1 MTVSLVLIQ
10 GGVWHTDHAQ
20 TPKFAKHSR
29 ILRVQTENFMTEIDS
44 AGAKTILLVEDDDVV
59 RELTAEVLGE
69 FGYQVHALRDAPSA
83 LELLNTPQHIDL
95 LMSDI
100 GLPGM
105 DGREL
110 VQAARRLRPTLPVLF
125 ASGYDE
131 RELLAEVRARDKAA
145 ATESIIK
152 PYDFKLLAQRLG
164 ELAG

>member
-1 MTVSLVLIQ
+1 
-10 GGVWHTDHAQ
+10 
-20 TPKFAKHSR
+20 
-29 ILRVQTENFMTEIDS
+29 MTETDC
-44 AGAKTILLVEDDDVV
+44 ANVKTILLVEDDDVV

-69 FGYQVHALRDAPSA
+69 FGYRVYALRDGPSA
-83 LELLNTPQHIDL
+83 LDLLRSEHQVDL

-110 VQAARRLRPTLPVLF
+110 VAAARQLHPTLPVLF

-131 RELLAEVRARDKAA
+131 RELLEEVRTRDSAA
-145 ATESIIK
+145 VTNSIVK
-152 PYDFKLLAQRLG
+152 PYDLRLLAQRLD

>member
-1 MTVSLVLIQ
+1 
-10 GGVWHTDHAQ
+10 
-20 TPKFAKHSR
+20 
-29 ILRVQTENFMTEIDS
+29 MTEIDS